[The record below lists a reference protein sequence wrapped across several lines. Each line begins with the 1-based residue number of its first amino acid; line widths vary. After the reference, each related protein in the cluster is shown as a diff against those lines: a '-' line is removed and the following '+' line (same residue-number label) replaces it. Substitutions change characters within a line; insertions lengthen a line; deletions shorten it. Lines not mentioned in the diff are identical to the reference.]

1 MYAIDTL
8 AAVQRLEQAGLEKP
22 AAEAITS
29 LFAEGF
35 TATIRDLATKSDIE
49 AVKTEIKAVESRL
62 TTKIEAVESRL
73 TTKIEAVESRL
84 DTKSE
89 VQTQTLKAH
98 ITYIVVVA
106 NITTVLLVALLLKLL

>member
-29 LFAEGF
+29 LFAEGI
-35 TATIRDLATKSDIE
+35 TATIGDLATKSDLL
-49 AVKTEIKAVESRL
+49 A
-62 TTKIEAVESRL
+62 
-73 TTKIEAVESRL
+73 
-84 DTKSE
+84 TKSDL
-89 VQTQTLKAH
+89 QAMKFDLQADIQAAFQSLKAH

>member
-1 MYAIDTL
+1 MHAIDTH
-8 AAVQRLEQAGLEKP
+8 AAVQRLEQAGLEKA

-29 LFAEGF
+29 LYAEAI
-35 TATIRDLATKSDIE
+35 TATLSDLATKSDIE
-49 AVKTEIKAVESRL
+49 AVKTEIN
-62 TTKIEAVESRL
+62 AVESRL

-98 ITYIVVVA
+98 VAYLIGGANLSVV
-106 NITTVLLVALLLKLL
+106 IIVALLIKLL

>member
-73 TTKIEAVESRL
+73 